1 MESPDIWIIGS
12 GNVAWHL
19 AHALKRSGR
28 TIAGIYSPTEK
39 HSRSL
44 GGELHIPVLSGL
56 SDIPDRGIVI
66 LAVPD
71 DAVPVLASS
80 FDLHQALLVHTSG
93 SVDMDVLKS
102 GSKHVGVLYPLQSL
116 SKGRPVEMK
125 DIPFLLEAS
134 GNYEYQILENLAK
147 SISQNIHRA
156 NSVERRKYHLAAVI
170 VNNFSNYLITAAS
183 DFLVSEGLD
192 FKVLQPLLHETV
204 KKAIELGPERAQT
217 GPARRGDH
225 QTMDSHL
232 SMISD
237 PVLRELYRLISEQI
251 SKRYSSRK

>member
-93 SVDMDVLKS
+93 SVDMRRAGTTNIKYWKTLPSRFPKTS
-102 GSKHVGVLYPLQSL
+102 TERKAW
-116 SKGRPVEMK
+116 KG
-125 DIPFLLEAS
+125 
-134 GNYEYQILENLAK
+134 GNI
-147 SISQNIHRA
+147 IW
-156 NSVERRKYHLAAVI
+156 
-170 VNNFSNYLITAAS
+170 
-183 DFLVSEGLD
+183 
-192 FKVLQPLLHETV
+192 
-204 KKAIELGPERAQT
+204 
-217 GPARRGDH
+217 
-225 QTMDSHL
+225 
-232 SMISD
+232 
-237 PVLRELYRLISEQI
+237 LR
-251 SKRYSSRK
+251 